1 MKHGIFDYYTVTPLK
16 GLGLTASFW
25 TVHLDT
31 LIYTWAAMGILL
43 ALAIIGRIY
52 IKRNPNPISLSY
64 EMAIG
69 FFIDL
74 CKDSFGSF
82 NYRYFAFIS
91 SLFFFTLFCCL
102 IGLIPFLDE
111 STKDLN
117 TTFALGLCSFLYIQR
132 EKIRVFGVW
141 GYIKKFF
148 KPIFLLAPIN
158 IIGEVAKVASMAFR
172 LFGNILGGNIIFG
185 MLINLID
192 QKPVVFGFLGYAT
205 IIIGSMWV
213 INKKKDLQNTAF
225 SRVINIGNTILLALV
240 YAQMFFGIFE
250 GLIQAF
256 VLTMLTTTFLAMGTS
271 SQSDH

>member
-1 MKHGIFDYYTVTPLK
+1 MKHGIFDFYAITPLK
-16 GLGLTASFW
+16 KLGLDAPFW
-25 TVHLDT
+25 TIHLDT
-31 LIYTWAAMGILL
+31 LINTWAAMAVLL
-43 ALAIIGRIY
+43 VLAIIGRIY
-52 IKRNPNPISLSY
+52 IKRNPNFISLSY

-132 EKIRVFGVW
+132 EKIRTFGLW

-158 IIGEVAKVASMAFR
+158 IIGELAKVASMSFR

-192 QKPVVFGFLGYAT
+192 QKPVVFGFLGYAA
-205 IIIGSMWV
+205 IIVGCMWLISKKTSLKNTMFAHV
-213 INKKKDLQNTAF
+213 INT
-225 SRVINIGNTILLALV
+225 GNSILLALV

-271 SQSDH
+271 GQSDH